1 MVIVVLLG
9 VILAV
14 GVVTSTD
21 AVPAPYS
28 APHPGIEPAPNL
40 MGPLAKAISPLLMHA
55 RDVIG
60 VKSHDTPE
68 GIEPEP
74 CTFWLSS
81 PAATMRSAGAGRP
94 WPQPHPKTYRRTA
107 RRMRRTTKK
116 TKTGCPP
123 EKDGG
128 LNTGAFAVYMIEQL
142 LA

>member
-1 MVIVVLLG
+1 
-9 VILAV
+9 
-14 GVVTSTD
+14 
-21 AVPAPYS
+21 
-28 APHPGIEPAPNL
+28 

-55 RDVIG
+55 RDAIG
-60 VKSHDTPE
+60 VKSHDTHE

-116 TKTGCPP
+116 TKTRCPP

-128 LNTGAFAVYMIEQL
+128 LNTGWGALRLRKLRFVTCLKAVYMIEQSFL
-142 LA
+142 LTFFA